1 MLRID
6 NCQKGWGEGHFVGLL
21 IVNWGILYNWGKP
34 SLDFAAGVWM
44 EGNFI
49 FRVFDSVFQHVLSR
63 VPAFSIFW
71 WNAFLDSRLPALKKE
86 GGSAVSLS
94 ISGG

>member
-1 MLRID
+1 
-6 NCQKGWGEGHFVGLL
+6 
-21 IVNWGILYNWGKP
+21 
-34 SLDFAAGVWM
+34 M

-71 WNAFLDSRLPALKKE
+71 VKCVFGLAITCLEKRRWVGRVLEYFWGLD
-86 GGSAVSLS
+86 
-94 ISGG
+94 